1 MTGFWEETYGKS
13 CLVNFTELIK
23 EGRDRVTIAVTTC
36 LLIRMKAHPSLCL
49 CWGRGSV
56 EQVGSEVPEG
66 ESL

>member
-1 MTGFWEETYGKS
+1 MTGSWEETYGKS
-13 CLVNFTELIK
+13 CLVNSTELIK
-23 EGRDRVTIAVTTC
+23 EGGDRVTVAVTAC